1 MFLHICFFLGL
12 HRYLLQHPTQYVGQ
26 FLFIDQPSKP
36 YYESTDNNRS
46 TDRHKLMD
54 AFKVINAFMQE
65 VVESNQEFQ
74 IILIE
79 HAEESYWTGENEL
92 AHFITK
98 VNFDGDKALVPFH
111 LINKKQSDE
120 TQD

>member
-12 HRYLLQHPTQYVGQ
+12 HQYLLQHPSTYVGQ

-36 YYESTDNNRS
+36 YYESSDDNKS
-46 TDRHKLMD
+46 TDRLKLLD
-54 AFKVINAFMQE
+54 ALKVINTFMQE
-65 VVESNQEFQ
+65 VIDSGNEFQ

-92 AHFITK
+92 AHFVTK
-98 VNFDGDKALVPFH
+98 ANFDGSNALVPFH
-111 LINKKQSDE
+111 LITKHDDE
-120 TQD
+120 SED